1 VCVCTPG
8 SACACVSMRA
18 HARVCRAVG
27 AGASA
32 PWCWGACV
40 SCSRCCP
47 GVPCSRC
54 WGACVSCCRCWG
66 CCRRWGWGWGWGGAF
81 SLLFTHPQN
90 FNFANPGQP
99 LSLIININIKRYQNH
114 PGGQKI
120 LITWDDI
127 GKVRYIYI
135 AHGPEI
141 QASDSLE
148 RGTWSRP
155 LLLFEKSVAYH
166 N

>member
-1 VCVCTPG
+1 MCVRAHACT
-8 SACACVSMRA
+8 CACVRA
-18 HARVCRAVG
+18 HVFRAAG
-27 AGASA
+27 AGAGA
-32 PWCWGACV
+32 PW
-40 SCSRCCP
+40 
-47 GVPCSRC
+47 C